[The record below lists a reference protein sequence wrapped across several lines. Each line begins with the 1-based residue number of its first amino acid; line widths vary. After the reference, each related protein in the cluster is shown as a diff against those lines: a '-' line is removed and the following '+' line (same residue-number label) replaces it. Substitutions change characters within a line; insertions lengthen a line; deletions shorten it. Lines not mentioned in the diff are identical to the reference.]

1 MKTIN
6 NYIYVKK
13 INTEQ
18 ELVCTSNSDIIPC
31 EILEGNKKGTKI
43 LVHSYVLEPYS
54 DGFFCLG
61 EDVVAELKKKQ
72 SPLDVFL
79 NRIESLLRRLS

>member
-13 INTEQ
+13 VNTEQ

-31 EILEGNKKGTKI
+31 EIIEGIKKGTKI

-54 DGFFCLG
+54 DGFFCQD
-61 EDVVAELKKKQ
+61 EDVVAEL
-72 SPLDVFL
+72 D
-79 NRIESLLRRLS
+79 